1 MKLKPWLCEQVNV
14 KVRSGM
20 NFASHY
26 CTDSDVTWGN
36 DRGCPLVVH
45 YLADLQSVHRFCCCD
60 NIAPNAI
67 CQRVLVLALC
77 LVCFVMAVWSKLVM
91 VLPTST
97 VTLHEAH
104 LHLRWVTISRYNVL
118 VCNQPPRPTQPP
130 TPAGWLDEV
139 Q

>member
-1 MKLKPWLCEQVNV
+1 MARQAGQCQGQIWHEFCQPLLHGLGC
-14 KVRSGM
+14 
-20 NFASHY
+20 NFGE
-26 CTDSDVTWGN
+26 WQ
-36 DRGCPLVVH
+36 RFPLVVH
-45 YLADLQSVHRFCCCD
+45 CLADLQSVHRFCCYD
-60 NIAPNAI
+60 NIASNAI

-77 LVCFVMAVWSKLVM
+77 LVCFLMAVWSKLVM